1 MLETQGHVWGRE
13 LGSTSAVWHHTCL
26 SWRHGSAG
34 MVTLQTVLY
43 VNTCT
48 AAKHPGDSSFQKARN
63 FNTASL
69 INLIQTLAC
78 YRECLSR
85 GESLSFITT

>member
-1 MLETQGHVWGRE
+1 
-13 LGSTSAVWHHTCL
+13 
-26 SWRHGSAG
+26 

-48 AAKHPGDSSFQKARN
+48 AAEHPGDSSFQKARN